1 MGDIN
6 LDVYAP
12 DGSWSDSDYG
22 YGGEGGGTVSG
33 LLHAYIC
40 RYEGAGQY
48 TLKATINWDDR
59 YGDKMSSTSATG
71 SFVMTLPP
79 TPTPT
84 PTPIPPPTPTPTP
97 TPPLPPAPTYATPR
111 AHLGST
117 INSNRI
123 RLVMTTGSVP
133 SGKIAR
139 ITTWRVKVDNKL
151 VLKER
156 QGASERDTWS
166 KWFKPHTGTHR
177 IVVQKND
184 YNYKI
189 FKVNTGR

>member
-1 MGDIN
+1 M
-6 LDVYAP
+6 
-12 DGSWSDSDYG
+12 
-22 YGGEGGGTVSG
+22 SG

-71 SFVMTLPP
+71 SFVMTSPP
-79 TPTPT
+79 HTYADSYPHPAAD
-84 PTPIPPPTPTPTP
+84 PDADAF
-97 TPPLPPAPTYATPR
+97 PLPPAPTYATPR